1 MKSIKAMKEN
11 LMAGNFELVPLNRG
25 KELFI
30 ACSNKIPQR
39 FEAII
44 ENAQGDVIK
53 RVETEDID
61 ELFEKLKIKKS

>member
-30 ACSNKIPQR
+30 ACSNKLPR
-39 FEAII
+39 RYEAII
-44 ENAQGDVIK
+44 ENSDGDVVK
-53 RVETEDID
+53 RIETEDID
-61 ELFEKLKIKKS
+61 ELFEKLKIKRS